1 MNNRKDTSADQKC
14 PEEAND
20 ETEQSQ
26 KGYYYDDAT
35 GYEMYDPESEGD
47 DATDDESS

>member
-1 MNNRKDTSADQKC
+1 MNNRKATGTDQKC

-20 ETEQSQ
+20 ETDKSQ
-26 KGYYYDDAT
+26 QGYYYDDST
-35 GYEMYDPESEGD
+35 GYEIYDPESETD